1 MDSDGGNIVNFSSFR
16 KRARLEKAGGE
27 KTRAEKRRE
36 AKKREDEIAAANR
49 IRSGRSG
56 AEKKITKIETARR
69 ERQLDGKRLTGP
81 ASGIDEIGP
90 DDPDD
95 KEPA

>member
-1 MDSDGGNIVNFSSFR
+1 MDSDSGNIVNFSSFR

-36 AKKREDEIAAANR
+36 AKKHDEETATANR
-49 IRSGRSG
+49 IRFGRSG
-56 AEKKITKIETARR
+56 NEKKITKIETARR

-81 ASGIDEIGP
+81 ASGMDEIGP
-90 DDPDD
+90 DD